1 MADKIFCGSGRIRK
15 TKFGDVLKISFSK
28 ADVQKMIDYFNT
40 EKVEFVNLEV
50 KEKKEPAE
58 GKPTHYLEI
67 DTWKPSA
74 KEGLSFT

>member
-1 MADKIFCGSGRIRK
+1 
-15 TKFGDVLKISFSK
+15 
-28 ADVQKMIDYFNT
+28 MIDYFNT